1 MSEKK
6 PIISFLASI
15 IPGLGQLYNG
25 ENRRGL
31 LFFLCVFLSLAISLL
46 GMCGAF
52 GFRYY
57 EFTGLLFL
65 VGLILWVGCAADAFL
80 RARRMNRGEID
91 APGANRLYMILLVA
105 GALVAALV
113 VFILCGLLL
122 LFAAASYWDSY
133 ADMHA
138 ERHLDI
144 HVSAERNG
152 TRIMIING
160 GGESS
165 GLSSYGI
172 QLNGQYQD
180 QQLNA
185 SPGSQVV
192 INGSKGEDHVVV
204 RGCWITGACQTF
216 LDTFV

>member
-6 PIISFLASI
+6 PLISFFASI
-15 IPGLGQLYNG
+15 IPGLGQLCNG

-31 LFFLCVFLSLAISLL
+31 FLFLGVFFSLAISLL

-52 GFRYY
+52 GFIFYD
-57 EFTGLLFL
+57 FTNFLLPL
-65 VGLILWVGCAADAFL
+65 GLILWAGSAVDAFL
-80 RARRMNRGEID
+80 RAGRMNRGEIA
-91 APGANRLYMILLVA
+91 APGANRLSMILLVA
-105 GALVAALV
+105 GALIAALV

-133 ADMHA
+133 AEMHA

-144 HVSAERNG
+144 RVSAERNG
-152 TRIMIING
+152 SQIILTNG

-172 QLNGQYQD
+172 QLNGQPQD
-180 QQLNA
+180 QRLNA
-185 SPGSQVV
+185 TPGSSVA
-192 INGSKGEDHVVV
+192 INGSNGEDHVVV

-216 LDTFV
+216 LNTVV